1 MTLRRF
7 LPYSAAAALAW
18 AALFTLLGYA
28 FSSSVTTVGDTV
40 TWISIAAI
48 AVAGLALWIRRV
60 RLSRTRRDSIVSA
73 RRARRSARAT

>member
-28 FSSSVTTVGDTV
+28 FSSSVTTVET
-40 TWISIAAI
+40 T
-48 AVAGLALWIRRV
+48 
-60 RLSRTRRDSIVSA
+60 
-73 RRARRSARAT
+73 